1 MTFKAKSL
9 KRPIPIFRLFRGGK
23 GSINIFFLCACE
35 FFLKQIVKKKKADK
49 NVFRNLTSEILE
61 LSRLIF
67 N

>member
-35 FFLKQIVKKKKADK
+35 FFLKQIVKKKTGK